1 MTSQQAVPAAHA
13 AAPQAK
19 SNDVRPLKVL
29 VVENDASS
37 RELLARVMR
46 LHGCDADTAIGAL
59 QGLAIMHRS
68 RYDLLITDL
77 RMEPTD
83 GVELLR
89 QVAAMEPASRPR
101 VSVVLSGFLQDYYDK
116 LVALDLPLELFQ
128 KPLHLPSLV
137 SIMERL
143 RGEQGQA
150 A

>member
-1 MTSQQAVPAAHA
+1 MTSQQAV
-13 AAPQAK
+13 AAPQAPQAR
-19 SNDVRPLKVL
+19 SSEPRPLNVL

-46 LHGCDADTAIGAL
+46 LHGCDADTAIGPQ
-59 QGLAIMHRS
+59 QGLALLQRK

-83 GVELLR
+83 GVDLLR
-89 QVAAMEPASRPR
+89 QVGAMPKEERPR

-116 LVALDLPLELFQ
+116 LTALDLPLELFQ

-143 RGEQGQA
+143 RGEQGKA

>member
-1 MTSQQAVPAAHA
+1 MTSQQAVA
-13 AAPQAK
+13 AAAASQETPQ
-19 SNDVRPLKVL
+19 SNHRPLKVL

-46 LHGCDADTAIGAL
+46 LHGCEADTAIGAQQGFTLL
-59 QGLAIMHRS
+59 QRD

-77 RMEPTD
+77 RMEPAD
-83 GVELLR
+83 GVDLLR
-89 QVAAMEPASRPR
+89 QVAAMEPGDRPR
-101 VSVVLSGFLQDYYDK
+101 ASIVLSGFLQDYYDK
-116 LVALDLPLELFQ
+116 LAALDLPLELFQ

>member
-1 MTSQQAVPAAHA
+1 MTSQQAV
-13 AAPQAK
+13 AAPASASPSK
-19 SNDVRPLKVL
+19 PSEPRPLKVL

-46 LHGCDADTAIGAL
+46 LHGCNADTAIGAQQAFTLL
-59 QGLAIMHRS
+59 QRTP
-68 RYDLLITDL
+68 YDLLITDL

-83 GVELLR
+83 GVDLLR
-89 QVAAMEPASRPR
+89 HVAAMESDRRPR
-101 VSVVLSGFLQDYYDK
+101 LSIVLSGFLQDYYDK
-116 LVALDLPLELFQ
+116 LSALDLPLELFQ

-137 SIMERL
+137 SILERL

>member
-1 MTSQQAVPAAHA
+1 MTSQQAVAAPAASQETPH
-13 AAPQAK
+13 
-19 SNDVRPLKVL
+19 SNHRPLKVL

-46 LHGCDADTAIGAL
+46 LHGCDADTAIGAQQAFTLL
-59 QGLAIMHRS
+59 QRA

-77 RMEPTD
+77 RMEPAD
-83 GVELLR
+83 GVDLLR
-89 QVAAMEPASRPR
+89 HVAAMEPDDRPR
-101 VSVVLSGFLQDYYDK
+101 ASIVLSGFLQDYYDK
-116 LVALDLPLELFQ
+116 LAALDLPLELFQ

-143 RGEQGQA
+143 RGEQGKA